1 MKKRDASDGS
11 SEEYWA
17 MNASLTQLMKEV
29 KFEVIC
35 IMSELFFFVL
45 AKACASSRGNTG
57 WAA

>member
-1 MKKRDASDGS
+1 LGNERKFDPVDEGDYLNLI
-11 SEEYWA
+11 SEI
-17 MNASLTQLMKEV
+17 
-29 KFEVIC
+29 IC